1 MSFLESIIDNINYI
15 GAIAVFVIGLRIVV
29 THSNLIKRIMG
40 INIMG
45 TGVFLFFISIGNV
58 TGGVTPIID
67 PNNPN
72 QTFINPLPS
81 VLILT
86 GIVVVVSITVYALS
100 LVIRIYETY
109 GTIDQRVLSQMISEE
124 NHEHWTIT
132 DN

>member
-1 MSFLESIIDNINYI
+1 MTYIQAIIENINYI

-29 THSNLIKRIMG
+29 IHSNLIKRVMG

-58 TGGVTPIID
+58 TGGITPIVD
-67 PNNPN
+67 PDA
-72 QTFINPLPS
+72 TDVTYINPLPS

-109 GTIDQRVLSQMISEE
+109 GTIDQKELSVLQSEE
-124 NHEHWTIT
+124 NHEH
-132 DN
+132 

>member
-1 MSFLESIIDNINYI
+1 MNYFQEIIDNINYI

-29 THSNLIKRIMG
+29 VHSNLIKRIMG

-58 TGGVTPIID
+58 TGGVTPIVD
-67 PNNPN
+67 PELS
-72 QTFINPLPS
+72 QVTYINPLPS
-81 VLILT
+81 VFILT

-109 GTIDQRVLSQMISEE
+109 GTIDQKELSLLISEE
-124 NHEHWTIT
+124 NHEY
-132 DN
+132 